1 LSRAGATIVALAA
14 LFCQLCLTLEGYIL
28 KWLFWIFAT
37 LFVIALFLMLA
48 GTNGLFGQEPDPL
61 SGIFLVPLG
70 LPWNIIAERL
80 GLTAM
85 GAAVA
90 MVTGIVSPLINLA
103 ILFLLWKR

>member
-1 LSRAGATIVALAA
+1 M
-14 LFCQLCLTLEGYIL
+14 

-37 LFVIALFLMLA
+37 LFVLALFLMLV
-48 GTNGLFGQEPDPL
+48 GTFGWFGQEPDPL

-85 GAAVA
+85 GGVVA

-103 ILFLLWKR
+103 ILYWLWRR